1 MVQTL
6 SEPGIEVGDLDALL
20 AELLDPDTAAAA
32 SARLAADDG
41 AAARRVLALVVASD
55 ARSAAHLAGA
65 RCLGAALLAC
75 PEPQHAALAAAL
87 ARAGALT
94 RWVYADLQRA
104 DAAAAGAALDFLA
117 LVCSGAAPLP
127 ADVAAQLGR
136 ALVRL
141 LVDIAVDTEA
151 LAVPG
156 DDSAFPPL
164 CRSAVLALCAVFHQI
179 ALTEPSPLSFDD
191 EVSEAGKTEGAGDV
205 GGAGSAGGTEEAVE
219 VMGAN
224 EAGDAGETEETE
236 ETQQLLFE
244 RLRMHRALSA
254 VVLHPRTAD
263 GTLGQV
269 LARFALRSLGDL
281 CARMFCVYCRALADV
296 CACAA
301 VAYSVFYP
309 QDLAVL
315 VALLARALED
325 LDHGSPDP
333 RRCAVLAVL
342 ARVFRD
348 RVARA
353 DMDAEA
359 ARLRDTL
366 AWLAAEYADPDV
378 VSAARELLPIL
389 G

>member
-117 LVCSGAAPLP
+117 LVCAGAAPLP

-141 LVDIAVDTEA
+141 LVDITVDTEA
-151 LAVPG
+151 LTVPG
-156 DDSAFPPL
+156 DETAFPPL

-179 ALTEPSPLSFDD
+179 ALAEPSHPSFDD
-191 EVSEAGKTEGAGDV
+191 EVSKAGETEGAGDA
-205 GGAGSAGGTEEAVE
+205 GGAGETR
-219 VMGAN
+219 
-224 EAGDAGETEETE
+224 DAGETEETE